1 MVEESIFGALE
12 LLVVGMLTVF
22 VILLI
27 IIYFGKLLIYAVN
40 KFAPA
45 EEPTKK
51 KVAAVAV
58 PQIDANTKA
67 IIESAVNQITNG
79 TGKVTNIQ
87 KL

>member
-40 KFAPA
+40 KSAPA
-45 EEPTKK
+45 EEPAKK

>member
-27 IIYFGKLLIYAVN
+27 VIYFGQFLIYAVN

-45 EEPTKK
+45 EEPVKK
-51 KVAAVAV
+51 KTAAVPVA
-58 PQIDANTKA
+58 QIDANTKA
-67 IIESAVNQITNG
+67 IIESAVNQLTNG
-79 TGKVTNIQ
+79 TGKVTNIR

>member
-27 IIYFGKLLIYAVN
+27 VIYFGQFLIYAVN
-40 KFAPA
+40 KFAPS
-45 EEPTKK
+45 EEPVKK
-51 KVAAVAV
+51 KAVAV
-58 PQIDANTKA
+58 TTPQIDANTKA
-67 IIESAVNQITNG
+67 IIESAVNQLTNG
-79 TGKVTNIQ
+79 TGKVTNIH